1 MNETI
6 GVKGG
11 KNDRIRRL
19 KITKRLKEKLVQ
31 EELDEETKELE

>member
-11 KNDRIRRL
+11 KNDRRRSL
-19 KITKRLKEKLVQ
+19 IITKKEK
-31 EELDEETKELE
+31 KKLEK